1 MRDIIRKILK
11 ESIQS
16 EYVKKLLLVG
26 KGQYR
31 VLNSTTNPNI
41 VFLSSAS
48 GALIAKLDKEI
59 NKIFIAPFF
68 WEDFHYNG
76 FTDDDVSEGLIM
88 FFEEFFKVSNL
99 KLEVVNNHDAKQ
111 WRNEPMELVVPKVKG
126 LRPAVR
132 YLNNMHDGEFTIV
145 KTGHRKHIENY
156 FENNRPMFAYY
167 PEEKTMV
174 VDEVILWG
182 ALKDIFNLND
192 TQIQKTIINWVQEKF
207 GIGEIK
213 RVEPKPMWAFRQV
226 MDLANDM
233 HNDDN

>member
-11 ESIQS
+11 ESIKS
-16 EYVKKLLLVG
+16 DYVKKLLLVG
-26 KGQYR
+26 KEHMKVY
-31 VLNSTTNPNI
+31 NSTTNPNV
-41 VFLSSAS
+41 VFLFST
-48 GALIAKLDKEI
+48 GVLIAKLDKEI
-59 NKIFIAPFF
+59 NKIFIAQFF
-68 WEDFHYNG
+68 WEDLHFNQ
-76 FTDDDVSEGLIM
+76 FTDDDVSEGFIM

-99 KLEVVNNHDAKQ
+99 KLEVASDYDVKQ
-111 WRNEPMELVVPKVKG
+111 WRNEPMELVNSKVKG

-174 VDEVILWG
+174 VDEVIIWG

-192 TQIQKTIINWVQEKF
+192 TQIQKTIINWAQEKF

-213 RVEPKPMWAFRQV
+213 KVEPKPMWAFRQ
-226 MDLANDM
+226 MMGLF
-233 HNDDN
+233 DD

>member
-11 ESIQS
+11 ESIKS
-16 EYVKKLLLVG
+16 DYVKKLLLVG
-26 KGQYR
+26 KEHMKVY
-31 VLNSTTNPNI
+31 NSTTNPNV
-41 VFLSSAS
+41 VFLFST
-48 GALIAKLDKEI
+48 GVLIAKLDKEI

-76 FTDDDVSEGLIM
+76 FTDDDVSEGFIM

-99 KLEVVNNHDAKQ
+99 KLEVVSNHDIKQ

-156 FENNRPMFAYY
+156 FENNRLMFAYY

>member
-41 VFLSSAS
+41 VFISTAS
-48 GALIAKLDKEI
+48 KVLFAKLDKEI
-59 NKIFIAPFF
+59 NKIFIAQFF
-68 WEDFHYNG
+68 WEDLHYNG
-76 FTDDDVSEGLIM
+76 FTDDDVSEGFIM

-99 KLEVVNNHDAKQ
+99 KLEVASDYDVKQ
-111 WRNEPMELVVPKVKG
+111 WSNEPMELVVPKVKG

-145 KTGHRKHIENY
+145 KTGDNKNIENY
-156 FENNRPMFAYY
+156 LENGKNIMVYY
-167 PEEKTMV
+167 PKSKKLE
-174 VDEVILWG
+174 VDKVILW
-182 ALKDIFNLND
+182 AELKNIFNLSD
-192 TQIQKTIINWVQEKF
+192 YQIQKTIINWVQEKF

>member
-11 ESIQS
+11 ESIKS
-16 EYVKKLLLVG
+16 DYVKTLLLDR
-26 KGQYR
+26 KQHFR
-31 VLNSTTNPNI
+31 ILNSTTNPNI
-41 VFLSSAS
+41 VFLSSN
-48 GALIAKLDKEI
+48 GVLIAKLDKEI
-59 NKIFIAPFF
+59 NVIFIAQFF
-68 WEDFHYNG
+68 WEDFEDNR
-76 FTDDDVSEGLIM
+76 FTDDEVSEGFIM

-99 KLEVVNNHDAKQ
+99 KLEVASDYDVKQ
-111 WRNEPMELVVPKVKG
+111 WSNEPMELVVPKVKG